1 MDRPPSRPQAG
12 AGARR
17 PDPEVDTVE
26 GKQWTVRV
34 HITEDGD
41 ETRARAVLSGRD
53 TSGVTGSGVA
63 HRNPDDPPAPEIGD
77 ELAVCRAL
85 EDLAARLRT
94 LAADGAAR
102 PPAPARAWSVD

>member
-1 MDRPPSRPQAG
+1 M
-12 AGARR
+12 
-17 PDPEVDTVE
+17 DTVE

-53 TSGVTGSGVA
+53 TSSVAGTGVA
-63 HRNPDDPPAPEIGD
+63 HRNPDDPPAPEVGD
-77 ELAVCRAL
+77 ELAACRAL
-85 EDLAARLRT
+85 EDLAARLRD
-94 LAADGAAR
+94 LAADGAGR